1 MFTTPTIPTD
11 SLYKFLFVGGI
22 VLMIASTYFL
32 LQNQH
37 LMNKRISYLDS
48 ANNNFILKSKHLDEK
63 SEIKSAEAGSLL
75 KSSKDNIEKGIDTL
89 LLDKIQK
96 GTISESDIKKLNQE
110 SKGKEKYVYEAQR
123 LQNKAKSVL
132 SDIKVINQNL
142 DSLNKIQKI
151 VLEDFNRDFNNIELQ
166 RNMLTF
172 AMFSGLFLMVI
183 GWLQWQ
189 YYIQTPQDK
198 LLLFQVELAK
208 IELQE
213 KIKSIQIK
221 EDSAGHNL

>member
-48 ANNNFILKSKHLDEK
+48 TNNNILIKARHLDEQ

-89 LLDKIQK
+89 LLDKIEK
-96 GTISESDIKKLNQE
+96 GTISKIDIKKFNQE

-123 LQNKAKSVL
+123 LQNKLKSVL
-132 SDIKVINQNL
+132 SDIKVINRNL

-151 VLEDFNRDFNNIELQ
+151 VLEDYNRDFNNIELQ
-166 RNMLTF
+166 RSTLTF

-221 EDSAGHNL
+221 EDPAGHNL